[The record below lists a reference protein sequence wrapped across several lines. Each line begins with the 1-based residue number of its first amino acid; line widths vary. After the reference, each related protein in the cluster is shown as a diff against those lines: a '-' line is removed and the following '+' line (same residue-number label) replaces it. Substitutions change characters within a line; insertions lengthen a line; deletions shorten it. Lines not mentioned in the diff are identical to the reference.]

1 MEIILM
7 RHGRPAFTGSSKVT
21 SHEMADWIA
30 GYDLSDTGNDI
41 PSESSLA
48 IASSAHRII
57 SSNLPRTL
65 SSLNALGREPEC
77 VDEVFR
83 EAGLPIF
90 HMPILRLSPTLWAA
104 FFRVMWLLGISRN
117 AEPLEVA
124 KHRAFQAARILVAYA
139 KKSNGPVLL
148 MGHGVM
154 NRLIAKELISLGWKK
169 CQRQGKGYWNAGIY
183 SLR

>member
-1 MEIILM
+1 
-7 RHGRPAFTGSSKVT
+7 
-21 SHEMADWIA
+21 MADWIA

-57 SSNLPRTL
+57 SSNLPRAL

-139 KKSNGPVLL
+139 KESNGPVLL

-169 CQRQGKGYWNAGIY
+169 CQRQGKDYWNAGIY